1 MCRRAKAK
9 LFDGKQDQ
17 EFPGFP
23 LDAPPP
29 LSAGYDAELNALV
42 HEAERKW
49 STIKLALFTC

>member
-42 HEAERKW
+42 HEAERK
-49 STIKLALFTC
+49 